1 MKGVYDDAFILHDE
15 SADNVKE
22 SEKFNE
28 GESKGKEQEG
38 GFRQE
43 ALQSVCMIIR
53 HLVWVHSLWTQYCEL
68 TNHLFKVKISNS
80 VNEIAVKIAN

>member
-53 HLVWVHSLWTQYCEL
+53 HLVWVHSL
-68 TNHLFKVKISNS
+68 
-80 VNEIAVKIAN
+80 